1 MKHTHWVIMKG
12 YTPSF
17 GPMNASPILDQPDN
31 FPASKSEIRLRGPA
45 GQLQAIADVPEAGD
59 AVPAVAVLC
68 HPHPEHG
75 GSFHNKVVTILER
88 ALREIGLATVRFNF
102 RGVGDSDGKFD
113 DGFGETEDLL
123 AVLEWVRRVRPDAEL
138 WLGGFSFGSY
148 IALRAAQHLKLKQ
161 MISVAP
167 PVGRYE
173 FSEMDRPDCAWMVI
187 QGEEDDVVSAANVIE
202 WADNLEPPPD
212 LIVMQEAGHFFHR
225 RLMDLRGLVKN
236 GVRNQLPAVDP

>member
-1 MKHTHWVIMKG
+1 MNG
-12 YTPSF
+12 YPSNS
-17 GPMNASPILDQPDN
+17 GPMNTSSIPDQPDS
-31 FPASKSEIRLRGPA
+31 FPDSKTEIRLRGPA
-45 GQLQAIADVPEAGD
+45 GQLQAIADVPGAQE

-68 HPHPEHG
+68 HPHHEHG

-88 ALREIGLATVRFNF
+88 ALRELGLATVRFNF
-102 RGVGDSDGKFD
+102 RGVGESAGKFD

-123 AVLEWVRRVRPDAEL
+123 AVLEWVRRVRPDAGL

-161 MISVAP
+161 LISVAP

-187 QGEEDDVVSAANVIE
+187 QGEEDEVVSSAAVIE
-202 WADNLEPPPD
+202 WANKQEPPPD
-212 LIVMQEAGHFFHR
+212 LIVMQEAGNFFHR

-236 GVRNQLPAVDP
+236 GLRSQLPAVDR

>member
-1 MKHTHWVIMKG
+1 MSKPPVIE
-12 YTPSF
+12 
-17 GPMNASPILDQPDN
+17 QPDS
-31 FPASKSEIRLRGPA
+31 FPSSKAEIRLRGPA
-45 GQLQAIADVPEAGD
+45 GILEAISDVPAADD

-68 HPHPEHG
+68 HPHPQHG

-88 ALREIGLATVRFNF
+88 ALRELGLATVRLNF
-102 RGVGDSDGKFD
+102 RGVGESEGTFD

-123 AVLEWVRRVRPDAEL
+123 AVLEWVRKVRPDSEL

-148 IALRAAQHLKLKQ
+148 VALRAAQNLKIKQ

-187 QGEEDDVVSAANVIE
+187 QGDEDDVVSADSVIE
-202 WADNLEPPPD
+202 WAESQDPPPD
-212 LIVMQEAGHFFHR
+212 LIVMQQAGHFFHR

-236 GVRNQLPAVDP
+236 GVRDQLPEANKAG